1 MYRNMK
7 KKILLT
13 WGSGFIGR
21 NIRESYLSEKY
32 DIVAPT
38 HKEID
43 FSDTELVDEFFESN
57 KFDVVLHTAVKPSHR
72 AAIHRNNILWTNLRM
87 FENLERNRYKFGKLI
102 NFGSWAIY
110 DVAKNN
116 SGTSENDIYKNMGVD
131 EHSFAKYVMQKQIDN
146 LPNFVN
152 LNIFWIFWK
161 YEDYSIRFISNAIA
175 KSLFWLPIT
184 LRQNRR
190 FSYLYIND
198 LMPIIERFIENK
210 QKYKSYNIV
219 PDNYVELRDIAYTI
233 SDIAWGIDVKIANE
247 WYWLD
252 YYGSNK
258 RLKNEFKNVK
268 FTSINEAIQ
277 DLYNRYWKNINL
289 IDKQFLLYDK

>member
-72 AAIHRNNILWTNLRM
+72 AAIDRNNILWTNLRM

-116 SGTSENDIYKNMGVD
+116 SEVSENDIYKNMGID
-131 EHSFAKYVMQKQIDN
+131 EHSFAKYMIQKQIDN
-146 LPNFVN
+146 LPNFVD

-190 FSYLYIND
+190 FSYLYIDD
-198 LMPIIERFIENK
+198 LMPIIERFIEND

-219 PDNYVELRDIAYTI
+219 PNGYVELRDIAYY
-233 SDIAWGIDVKIANE
+233 IAKLNGGVDVKIANSG
-247 WYWLD
+247 YWLD
-252 YYGSNK
+252 YYWSNI
-258 RLKNEFKNVK
+258 RLKNEYKNVK
-268 FTSINEAIQ
+268 FTSIEESISELNEWYHENMS
-277 DLYNRYWKNINL
+277 LIN
-289 IDKQFLLYDK
+289 KEFLLFDK

>member
-1 MYRNMK
+1 MK

-43 FSDTELVDEFFESN
+43 FSDTELVDEYFES
-57 KFDVVLHTAVKPSHR
+57 KQFDIVLHTAVKPSHR
-72 AAIHRNNILWTNLRM
+72 AVIDRTDILWTNLRM
-87 FENLERNRYKFGKLI
+87 FENLERNKHRFEKLI

-110 DVAKNN
+110 DIAKNN
-116 SGTSENDIYKNMGVD
+116 SEVSENDIYKNMGID
-131 EHSFAKYVMQKQIDN
+131 EHSFAKYVIQKQIDGI
-146 LPNFVN
+146 PNFVN
-152 LNIFWIFWK
+152 LNIFWIFGK

-190 FSYLYIND
+190 FSYLYIDD
-198 LMPIIERFIENK
+198 LMPIIERFIENE

-219 PDNYVELRDIAYTI
+219 PDGYVELHDIAYII
-233 SDIAWGIDVKIANE
+233 SNIAGGTDVKIASD

-252 YYGSNK
+252 YYGSNE
-258 RLKNEFKNVK
+258 RLKNEYKDAE
-268 FTSINEAIQ
+268 FTSINEAILE
-277 DLYNRYWKNINL
+277 LYSWYKKNLNT
-289 IDKQFLLYDK
+289 IDKKSLLFDK